1 MTAAATRTAAF
12 QLETVITDEEIAEV
26 RTMIDQP
33 LRIRQFN
40 EEVTRDGIRHFATG
54 AGDDNP
60 LWCDDAHG
68 AASPYGSVVASPCF
82 FYSVFAPG
90 IAPGFPGLQS
100 FFGTGTW
107 EWFRAARPGE
117 RIRADARMTGMYE
130 RGGRNVDRMLVQVG
144 QTDYYSN
151 KGDIVARNISKNLRI
166 PRATTGQGLHYQPR
180 AQYQYTPEELDEIER
195 LTLGRDVRGSMALFW
210 EDVAPD
216 STIPALVKGPLDLTT
231 IIAFYAGCLPFGY
244 APSDTQWK
252 NRHLAR
258 TAPELLPN
266 NRSAGWVA
274 EPIWPGMGHYRP
286 DIAHAIGMP
295 GVYDNGWMRTTWMS
309 QLLTDWIGDHGRL
322 TAMESKLVSPN
333 LVGDTVWFRGTVVAK
348 REVSASEGAI
358 DLTIEGR
365 NQLGMVCST
374 GSATVV
380 LPRATAIMTR

>member
-1 MTAAATRTAAF
+1 MTTAQTAAF
-12 QLETVITDEEIAEV
+12 QLETMITDEEIAEV
-26 RTMIDQP
+26 RAMIGEP
-33 LRIRQFN
+33 LRVYHFN

-60 LWCDDAHG
+60 LWCNEAYG
-68 AASPYGSVVASPCF
+68 ASSPYGSVVASPCF
-82 FYSVFAPG
+82 YYSVFAPG

-107 EWFRAARPGE
+107 EWFRPAKPGE
-117 RIRADARMTGMYE
+117 RIRAEASMIDMYE

-144 QTDYYSN
+144 QTEYRSDR
-151 KGDIVARNISKNLRI
+151 GDVVARSVHKNLRI
-166 PRATTGQGLHYQPR
+166 PRATTGRGLQYQPR
-180 AQYQYTPEELDEIER
+180 EQYQYEPEELEDIEQ
-195 LTLGRDVRGSMALFW
+195 LTLGRQIRGTEFLAW
-210 EDVAPD
+210 EDVALG
-216 STIPALVKGPLDLTT
+216 STIPVLVKGPLDLTT

-266 NRSAGWVA
+266 SRPAGWVA

-295 GVYDNGWMRTTWMS
+295 GVYDNGWMRTAWMS
-309 QLLTDWIGDHGRL
+309 QLLTDWIGDRGRL
-322 TAMESKLVSPN
+322 IAMESKLVSPN
-333 LVGDTVWFRGTVVAK
+333 LVGDTVWFRGTVVAT
-348 REVSASEGAI
+348 RQISASEGAV
-358 DLTIEGR
+358 DLTIEGK
-365 NQLGMVCST
+365 NQLGTVCSS

-380 LPRATAIMTR
+380 LPRAAAE